1 MTPFYSREM
10 NRRAAIAGFAGAL
23 AFVAIAW
30 LTMSGAAS
38 GFDSAVRDAAHGWTS
53 PLLTSLMVG
62 ISATG
67 SDWFMGALGLLSVW
81 RLLRLERRRDAI
93 VFVVTV
99 VAAEVLMEILK
110 LAFHRARPAPF
121 FAERPDS
128 YSFPSGH
135 ALKSAVF
142 YILLASLASRH
153 WAVRA
158 AAALLALLIGIS
170 RVYLGVHY
178 PTDVL
183 AGYAIAAVCLA
194 AASYRRT
201 PVCPSE

>member
-1 MTPFYSREM
+1 MTGEM
-10 NRRAAIAGFAGAL
+10 NRRAAMIGAAGVL
-23 AFVAIAW
+23 AFVLIAW

-38 GFDSAVRDAAHGWTS
+38 GFDATVRDLVHSWSS

-67 SDWFMGALGLLSVW
+67 TDVFMGALGFLSVW
-81 RLLRLERRRDAI
+81 RLLHLERRRDAI

-99 VAAEVLMEILK
+99 LAAEALMEILK
-110 LAFHRARPAPF
+110 LSFHRARPVPF

-128 YSFPSGH
+128 FSFPSGH

-142 YILLASLASRH
+142 YVLLASLASRH
-153 WAVRA
+153 WAVRL
-158 AAALLALLIGIS
+158 AAALLSLLIGIS
-170 RVYLGVHY
+170 RIYLGVHY

-183 AGYAIAAVCLA
+183 GGYAIAMVCLA
-194 AASYRRT
+194 AASYRRM

>member
-1 MTPFYSREM
+1 M
-10 NRRAAIAGFAGAL
+10 NKRAAIIGVAGVL

-30 LTMSGAAS
+30 LTMSGAAA
-38 GFDSAVRDAAHGWTS
+38 GFDTAVRGAVHRLSS
-53 PLLTSLMVG
+53 PLMTRLMVG

-67 SDWFMGALGLLSVW
+67 TDVFMGALGFLSVW
-81 RLLRLERRRDAI
+81 RLLHLERRRDAI

-99 VAAEVLMEILK
+99 LAAEALMEIMK
-110 LAFHRARPAPF
+110 VSFHRARPLPF
-121 FAERPDS
+121 FAERPDN

-153 WAVRA
+153 WGVRLAAV
-158 AAALLALLIGIS
+158 LLALLIGIS
-170 RVYLGVHY
+170 RIYLGVHY

-183 AGYAIAAVCLA
+183 GGYAVAVVCLA
-194 AASYRRT
+194 AAFYRRM
-201 PVCPSE
+201 PVWPRE

>member
-1 MTPFYSREM
+1 MM
-10 NRRAAIAGFAGAL
+10 NKRAVIIGGAGAL
-23 AFVAIAW
+23 AFVAVAW
-30 LTMSGAAS
+30 LTMSGAAV
-38 GFDSAVRDAAHGWTS
+38 GFDAAVRDAVHSWTS

-67 SDWFMGALGLLSVW
+67 TDVFMGALGFLSVW
-81 RLLRLERRRDAI
+81 LMLHLERRRDAI

-99 VAAEVLMEILK
+99 LAAEALMEILK
-110 LAFHRARPAPF
+110 LAFHRARPIPF

-142 YILLASLASRH
+142 YILLASLGSRH

-158 AAALLALLIGIS
+158 AAVLLALLVGIS
-170 RVYLGVHY
+170 RIYLGVHY

-183 AGYAIAAVCLA
+183 GGYAVAVVCLA
-194 AASYRRT
+194 AAAYRRM
-201 PVCPSE
+201 PVCPS

>member
-1 MTPFYSREM
+1 M
-10 NRRAAIAGFAGAL
+10 NRRAAFLGFAGVL
-23 AFVAIAW
+23 AFIAIAW
-30 LTMSGAAS
+30 LTLSGAAA
-38 GFDSAVRDAAHGWTS
+38 GFDAAVRDAVHGWTS

-67 SDWFMGALGLLSVW
+67 SDVFMGALGVLSVW
-81 RLLRLERRRDAI
+81 QLARLERRRDAI
-93 VFVVTV
+93 VFVATAL
-99 VAAEVLMEILK
+99 AAEVLMEILK
-110 LAFHRARPAPF
+110 LAFHRARPIPF
-121 FAERPDS
+121 FAERPGS

-142 YILLASLASRH
+142 YLLLASLASRH
-153 WAVRA
+153 WTVRA
-158 AAALLALLIGIS
+158 GAALLALLIGIS
-170 RVYLGVHY
+170 RIYLGVHY

-183 AGYAIAAVCLA
+183 GGYAIAVVCLA

>member
-1 MTPFYSREM
+1 M
-10 NRRAAIAGFAGAL
+10 NKRAAIIGTAGAL

-30 LTMSGAAS
+30 LTMSGAAL
-38 GFDSAVRDAAHGWTS
+38 GFDTALRDAVHSLSS
-53 PLLTSLMVG
+53 PLLTSLIVG

-67 SDWFMGALGLLSVW
+67 TDLFMGALGFLSVW
-81 RLLRLERRRDAI
+81 RLLHLERRRDAI
-93 VFVVTV
+93 IFVITV
-99 VAAEVLMEILK
+99 LAAEALMEILK
-110 LAFHRARPAPF
+110 VSFHRARPMPF
-121 FAERPDS
+121 FAERPDG

-142 YILLASLASRH
+142 YILLASLASRN

-158 AAALLALLIGIS
+158 AAVLLALLIGIS
-170 RVYLGVHY
+170 RIYLGVHY

-183 AGYAIAAVCLA
+183 GGYAVAVVCLA
-194 AASYRRT
+194 AASYRRM

>member
-1 MTPFYSREM
+1 MTGEM
-10 NRRAAIAGFAGAL
+10 NRRAAMIGFTGVL
-23 AFVAIAW
+23 SFVVIAW

-38 GFDSAVRDAAHGWTS
+38 GFDAAVRDTVHAWSS

-67 SDWFMGALGLLSVW
+67 TDAFMAALGFLSVW
-81 RLLRLERRRDAI
+81 RLLHLERRRDAI

-99 VAAEVLMEILK
+99 LAAEALMEILK
-110 LAFHRARPAPF
+110 VLFHRARPLPF

-142 YILLASLASRH
+142 YILLASLASGH
-153 WAVRA
+153 WAVRLA
-158 AAALLALLIGIS
+158 AVLLALLIGIS

-183 AGYAIAAVCLA
+183 GGYAVAIVCLA
-194 AASYRRT
+194 AASYRRM

>member
-1 MTPFYSREM
+1 M
-10 NRRAAIAGFAGAL
+10 NKRAASVGVAGAL

-30 LTMSGAAS
+30 LTMSGAAL
-38 GFDSAVRDAAHGWTS
+38 GFDAAVRDAVHNLSS

-67 SDWFMGALGLLSVW
+67 TDFFMGALGFLSVW
-81 RLLRLERRRDAI
+81 RLLHLERRRDAI
-93 VFVVTV
+93 VFVITV
-99 VAAEVLMEILK
+99 LAAEALMEILK
-110 LAFHRARPAPF
+110 ILFHRARPVPF

-142 YILLASLASRH
+142 YILLASLASSH

-158 AAALLALLIGIS
+158 AAVVLALLIGIS
-170 RVYLGVHY
+170 RIYLGVHY

-183 AGYAIAAVCLA
+183 GGYAVAVVCLA
-194 AASYRRT
+194 AASYRRM

>member
-1 MTPFYSREM
+1 M
-10 NRRAAIAGFAGAL
+10 NRRVAAIGVVGAL
-23 AFVAIAW
+23 AFAAIAW
-30 LTMSGAAS
+30 LTVSGAAV
-38 GFDSAVRDAAHGWTS
+38 GFDTAVRDAVHSLTS

-67 SDWFMGALGLLSVW
+67 TDLFMGALGFLSVW
-81 RLLRLERRRDAI
+81 RLLHLERRRDAI

-99 VAAEVLMEILK
+99 LAAEAFMEILK
-110 LAFHRARPAPF
+110 VAFHRARPVPF
-121 FAERPDS
+121 FAGRPGD

-142 YILLASLASRH
+142 YILLASLASRN

-158 AAALLALLIGIS
+158 AAVLLALLIGTS
-170 RVYLGVHY
+170 RIYLGVHY

-183 AGYAIAAVCLA
+183 GGYAVAVVCLA
-194 AASYRRT
+194 AAFYRRM

>member
-1 MTPFYSREM
+1 M
-10 NRRAAIAGFAGAL
+10 NHRAAIIGVAGVL
-23 AFVAIAW
+23 AFASIAW
-30 LTMSGAAS
+30 LAISGAAL
-38 GFDSAVRDAAHGWTS
+38 GFDAAVRDAVHSLSS

-67 SDWFMGALGLLSVW
+67 TDLFLGALGFLSVW
-81 RLLRLERRRDAI
+81 RLLYLERRRDAI
-93 VFVVTV
+93 VFVITAL
-99 VAAEVLMEILK
+99 AAEALMELLK
-110 LAFHRARPAPF
+110 LAFHRARPIPF

-142 YILLASLASRH
+142 YILLASLASRNRV
-153 WAVRA
+153 VRA
-158 AAALLALLIGIS
+158 AAVLLALLVGIS
-170 RVYLGVHY
+170 RIYLGVHY

-183 AGYAIAAVCLA
+183 GGYAVAVVCLA
-194 AASYRRT
+194 AAFYRRM

>member
-1 MTPFYSREM
+1 M
-10 NRRAAIAGFAGAL
+10 NRRAAIIGVAGVL
-23 AFVAIAW
+23 AFAAIAW

-38 GFDSAVRDAAHGWTS
+38 GFDSAVRNAVHSLSS

-67 SDWFMGALGLLSVW
+67 KDVFMGALGFLSVW
-81 RLLRLERRRDAI
+81 RFLHLERRRDAI
-93 VFVVTV
+93 VFVITV
-99 VAAEVLMEILK
+99 LAAEALMEILK
-110 LAFHRARPAPF
+110 VEFHRARPMPF
-121 FAERPDS
+121 FAERPGD

-142 YILLASLASRH
+142 YILLASLASSH

-158 AAALLALLIGIS
+158 AAVLLALLIGTS
-170 RVYLGVHY
+170 RIYLGVHY

-183 AGYAIAAVCLA
+183 GGYAVAVVCLA
-194 AASYRRT
+194 AAFYRRM

>member
-1 MTPFYSREM
+1 M
-10 NRRAAIAGFAGAL
+10 NKRLAVISSAGVL

-38 GFDSAVRDAAHGWTS
+38 GFDAAVRGAVHSWAS

-67 SDWFMGALGLLSVW
+67 TDAFMGALGFLSVW
-81 RLLRLERRRDAI
+81 RLLHLERRRDAI

-99 VAAEVLMEILK
+99 LGAEALMEILK
-110 LAFHRARPAPF
+110 LAFHRARPMPF

-153 WAVRA
+153 WTVRVA
-158 AAALLALLIGIS
+158 AGLLALAIGIS
-170 RVYLGVHY
+170 RIYLGVHY

-183 AGYAIAAVCLA
+183 GGYAIAAVCLG
-194 AASYRRT
+194 AASYRRM

>member
-1 MTPFYSREM
+1 M
-10 NRRAAIAGFAGAL
+10 NRRAAMIGVSGVL
-23 AFVAIAW
+23 AFALIAW
-30 LTMSGAAS
+30 LTISGAAV
-38 GFDSAVRDAAHGWTS
+38 GFDAAVRDAVHSWAS

-62 ISATG
+62 LSDTG
-67 SDWFMGALGLLSVW
+67 TDFFMGALGFVSVW
-81 RLLRLERRRDAI
+81 RLLHLERRRDAV

-99 VAAEVLMEILK
+99 LAAEALMVILK
-110 LAFHRARPAPF
+110 LAFHRARPVPF

-128 YSFPSGH
+128 FSFPSGH

-158 AAALLALLIGIS
+158 AAVLLALLVGIS
-170 RVYLGVHY
+170 RIYLGVHY

-183 AGYAIAAVCLA
+183 CGYAVAVVCLA
-194 AASYRRT
+194 AAAYRRM

>member
-1 MTPFYSREM
+1 MTGEM
-10 NRRAAIAGFAGAL
+10 NRRAAMIGAAGAL
-23 AFVAIAW
+23 AFVLIAW

-38 GFDSAVRDAAHGWTS
+38 GFDAAVRDMVHSWSS

-67 SDWFMGALGLLSVW
+67 TDVFMGALGFLSVW
-81 RLLRLERRRDAI
+81 RLLHLERRRDAI

-99 VAAEVLMEILK
+99 LAAEALMEILK
-110 LAFHRARPAPF
+110 LSFHRARPLPF

-128 YSFPSGH
+128 FSFPSGH

-153 WAVRA
+153 WAVRL
-158 AAALLALLIGIS
+158 AAALLSLLIGIS

-183 AGYAIAAVCLA
+183 GGYAIAIVCLA
-194 AASYRRT
+194 AASYRRM